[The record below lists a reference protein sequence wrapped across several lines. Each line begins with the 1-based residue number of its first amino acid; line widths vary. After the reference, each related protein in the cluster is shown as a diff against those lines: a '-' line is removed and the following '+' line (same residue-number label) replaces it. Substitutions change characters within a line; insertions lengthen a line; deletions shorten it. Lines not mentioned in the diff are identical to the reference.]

1 MRKWVRKPA
10 VVIASFFSGLLTAIK
25 LISDWIGRST
35 VAEDADALAIKM
47 DNLIAFVSDQPTFL
61 FYGVTVGFLL
71 LSLALA
77 YKPEIA
83 HALGMGAADEP
94 TVIVGTK
101 VILPAPKQIMSG
113 HCKFSTERPQDS
125 DRVIAT
131 GAPPH
136 SVTNIRYRVTATDG
150 AEMVLAGLSPKIA
163 IREVGSTDGPI
174 LEGTGFAEAQLNR
187 HSQFEIFSTCED
199 LEEEPWVHIELWLVG
214 WITT

>member
-1 MRKWVRKPA
+1 MERRIFGRVASA
-10 VVIASFFSGLLTAIK
+10 VITAGGWLLAGARAVLD
-25 LISDWIGRST
+25 LIGYST
-35 VAEDADALAIKM
+35 VPEDVTVAQTRFDQALTWFLGLPWWSVWGFALITTIWLIWVSWPRQPVKLAI
-47 DNLIAFVSDQPTFL
+47 IA
-61 FYGVTVGFLL
+61 
-71 LSLALA
+71 
-77 YKPEIA
+77 
-83 HALGMGAADEP
+83 
-94 TVIVGTK
+94 GTK

-113 HCKFSTERPQDS
+113 HCKLSTERPQDS

-163 IREVGSTDGPI
+163 IREVGSIDGPI
-174 LEGTGFAEAQLNR
+174 LEGTGFAEVQLNR
-187 HSQFEIFSTCED
+187 HSQFEIVSTCED